1 MGRKNKQRKNLTP
14 LPLANKVQP
23 GPRRSGGVCEPDQM
37 KGKDKSKNRSLEQEF
52 GIPNTGSLH
61 ELVGTPGSTRSF
73 CISIGTPD
81 EVRMDELQWDN
92 YSLGSTNVN
101 QDLKLGQKNQK
112 EISTTFSQINE
123 STGLNIVQ
131 ETSAPLESK
140 KGATINVQ
148 LDGQNN
154 NKILVVSD
162 EWVKDYK
169 ENSNSPLGS
178 NKTPL
183 SEDKSDTSSSIQETT
198 FARENHNAT
207 ITLSKEDLN
216 LSISNNFDINN
227 FNSLHQNKKSGNN
240 SDTEFIDSDG
250 SGQKKVN
257 NGAEI
262 FLVSKENASSPILS
276 KESFVTAEDESETY
290 KSSDNS
296 ILTDSD
302 GIRFN
307 ASKGSIYTHD
317 DQQDVS
323 LQNGQSSS
331 KEVSTGTLVK
341 LDEENKSIEITNT
354 NTPGASQ
361 HNEDDSNQLL
371 NSSELLISASSVPGN
386 SPKEVSRESI
396 DSKSSRILQKI
407 CFSAIDTSEGE
418 ELVYK
423 TSSYNQSQKNS
434 KGKKVSLCLTA
445 LSCAVFFG
453 SLTSSFLGKPLIS
466 DQKGN
471 LILLA
476 VLGAAFVILGSITL
490 VLYCCPQAK
499 ENKPLDTL
507 DQVSI
512 DDAKIKI
519 LSS

>member
-1 MGRKNKQRKNLTP
+1 MGRKNKQRENLTP

-23 GPRRSGGVCEPDQM
+23 GPRRSGGVCESDQM
-37 KGKDKSKNRSLEQEF
+37 KGKGKGKDKSKNRNLEPEF

-61 ELVGTPGSTRSF
+61 ELVGTPDSTRSF

-92 YSLGSTNVN
+92 YHLGSTNVN

-154 NKILVVSD
+154 NKILVVPD

-276 KESFVTAEDESETY
+276 KESFVTAENESETY
-290 KSSDNS
+290 KSSDDS

-302 GIRFN
+302 
-307 ASKGSIYTHD
+307 SIYTHD
-317 DQQDVS
+317 DQQDFS
-323 LQNGQSSS
+323 LRNEQSSR
-331 KEVSTGTLVK
+331 KEVSKDTLVK

-354 NTPGASQ
+354 DNLEASK

-371 NSSELLISASSVPGN
+371 NSSEPPISASSTPGN

-407 CFSAIDTSEGE
+407 CFSAIDTSEGK

-476 VLGAAFVILGSITL
+476 ILGAAFVILGSITL